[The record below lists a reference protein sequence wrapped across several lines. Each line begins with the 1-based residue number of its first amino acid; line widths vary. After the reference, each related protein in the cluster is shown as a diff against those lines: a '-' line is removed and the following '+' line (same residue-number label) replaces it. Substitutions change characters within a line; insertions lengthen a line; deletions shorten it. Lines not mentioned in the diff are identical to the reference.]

1 MDHTNV
7 IFDMHWQML
16 AVESHRVIFAAVMQL
31 ADHSTVNRFCKRYF

>member
-16 AVESHRVIFAAVMQL
+16 AVETHRVIFAAVMQL
-31 ADHSTVNRFCKRYF
+31 ADTFDLYTRFL

>member
-16 AVESHRVIFAAVMQL
+16 AVGTHRFFFKAVMQL
-31 ADHSTVNRFCKRYF
+31 ADRFDPYIRFL

>member
-16 AVESHRVIFAAVMQL
+16 AVKTRRVFSAAVMQL
-31 ADHSTVNRFCKRYF
+31 ADRLYPYTRFL